1 MKINQAKQTEVVRHI
16 QDTFSNYETQTQVRR
31 DRMTRIYKSV
41 STFDNQR
48 LQPRETTFKVNKA
61 HEIENRILPRIMSKQ
76 PKPIVSYCND
86 DYLENPNIDI
96 NELTDAVEDRLEN
109 IYEKQD
115 MIESLRH
122 RARAWVRYWLSFAK
136 LSPKYRIKRTSEN
149 KEEIMLDEMG
159 NEIPQITKRVKEEV
173 YEQYTG
179 IDIKS
184 WADIYFDPR
193 YTRLEDMPS
202 IIDITRNA
210 RLSYFTRNKS
220 KFMNIDKLIE
230 CCIASKESDL
240 QNYKNRIETITGIQ
254 LSGSKMIKPDTLDV
268 KCYYGYYDLSDE
280 PSMVNE
286 KLYEFRTV
294 DNVLLVYAKE
304 ISTMPFEDFRV
315 FEDTETFFATGFIE
329 PILWMQDELNRKK
342 NRSSEY
348 VNKILKPDYLY
359 SANSWIDPRKL
370 NQGHGNI
377 ILTPYTVEKA
387 KANFQMMDR
396 PELNS
401 SYFQEQNDFER
412 QIQAATFTIN
422 TNTPITQQSLT
433 NTATGAKI
441 QSFETDAVTWEV
453 RKHFEE
459 ALVRLS
465 YKILQFEFDNATE
478 NIKIKSKDEEDTFR
492 EIHKEALKDAVD
504 KYEIKIEAGS
514 SSFDSEEA
522 RRNDAIAQWNIAL
535 QAKKAWLPVNLKK
548 LFENIIKTFPQS
560 QIKDLFDNSDQ
571 MQAMMWLWV
580 QQVKEQQSQVPS
592 TME

>member
-1 MKINQAKQTEVVRHI
+1 MKINQAKQSEVVRHI
-16 QDTFSNYETQTQVRR
+16 QDTFSNYETQSQQRR

-86 DYLENPNIDI
+86 DYLSDPSINI
-96 NELTDAVEDRLEN
+96 NELTDAVEDRLES

-122 RARAWVRYWLSFAK
+122 RARAWVRYWMSFAK

-149 KEEIMLDEMG
+149 KEEIELDEMG
-159 NEIPQITKRVKEEV
+159 NEIPQVTKRVKEEV

-184 WADIYFDPR
+184 RTDIYFDPR

-220 KFMNIDKLIE
+220 KFINIDKLIQ
-230 CCIASKESDL
+230 CCVASKERDFET
-240 QNYKNRIETITGIQ
+240 YKNRIEVITGTQ
-254 LSGSKMIKPDTLDV
+254 LVGNKMIKPDTLDV
-268 KCYYGYYDLSDE
+268 KCYYWYYDLSDK

-294 DNVLLVYAKE
+294 DDVLLVYAKE

-342 NRSSEY
+342 NRASEY
-348 VNKILKPDYLY
+348 VNKMLKPDYLF
-359 SANSWIDPRKL
+359 SPLSWIDPRKV
-370 NQGHGNI
+370 NQWHWNI
-377 ILTPYTVEKA
+377 ILTPYSVTQAE
-387 KANFQMMDR
+387 ANFKMMDR

-422 TNTPITQQSLT
+422 TNTPLTQQSL
-433 NTATGAKI
+433 
-441 QSFETDAVTWEV
+441 
-453 RKHFEE
+453 
-459 ALVRLS
+459 L
-465 YKILQFEFDNATE
+465 ILLLEQRYN
-478 NIKIKSKDEEDTFR
+478 
-492 EIHKEALKDAVD
+492 HLK
-504 KYEIKIEAGS
+504 
-514 SSFDSEEA
+514 
-522 RRNDAIAQWNIAL
+522 
-535 QAKKAWLPVNLKK
+535 
-548 LFENIIKTFPQS
+548 
-560 QIKDLFDNSDQ
+560 Q
-571 MQAMMWLWV
+571 MQ
-580 QQVKEQQSQVPS
+580 
-592 TME
+592 

>member
-1 MKINQAKQTEVVRHI
+1 MKINEVKQTEIVKHV
-16 QDTFSNYETQTQVRR
+16 QETFSNYEKQTQTRR
-31 DRMTRIYKSV
+31 DRMTRIYKSI
-41 STFDNQR
+41 STFDNIK
-48 LQPRETTFKVNKA
+48 LQQRETNFKINKA

-76 PKPIVSYCND
+76 PKPIVTYCND
-86 DYLENPNIDI
+86 DYLENPEIDI

-122 RARAWVRYWLSFAK
+122 RAKAWIRYWLSFAK

-149 KEEIMLDEMG
+149 KEEIMYDEMG
-159 NEIPQITKRVKEEV
+159 NEIPQVTKKINEKV

-184 WADIYFDPR
+184 RTDMYFDPR

-220 KFMNIDKLIE
+220 KFMNIDKLIQ
-230 CCIASKESDL
+230 CCIASKERDFET
-240 QNYKNRIETITGIQ
+240 YKNRIETITGTQ
-254 LSGSKMIKPDTLDV
+254 LVGNKMIRPDTLDV

-286 KLYEFRTV
+286 KLYEFWTV
-294 DNVLLVYAKE
+294 DDILLVYAQE
-304 ISTMPFEDFRV
+304 ISAMPFEDFRV
-315 FEDTETFFATGFIE
+315 FDDTETFFATGFIE
-329 PILWMQDELNRKK
+329 PILWMQDEMNWKK
-342 NRSSEY
+342 NRASEY
-348 VNKILKPDYLY
+348 VNKILKPDYIY
-359 SANSWIDPRKL
+359 SPNSWIDPRKI
-370 NQGHGNI
+370 NQWHWNI
-377 ILTPYTVEKA
+377 IFTPYWAEQA
-387 KANFQMMDR
+387 KANLQMMDR

-422 TNTPITQQSLT
+422 TNTPLTQQSLT
-433 NTATGAKI
+433 NTATWAKI
-441 QSFETDAVTWEV
+441 QSFETDAVTGEV

-478 NIKIKSKDEEDTFR
+478 NIKIKNKDEEDTFR
-492 EIHKEALKDAVD
+492 EINKEALRDAVD
-504 KYEIKIEAGS
+504 KYEIKIQAGS

-522 RRNDAIAQWNIAL
+522 RRNDAIAQRNIAL
-535 QAKKAWLPVNLKK
+535 QAKQAWLPVNLKK
-548 LFENIIKTFPQS
+548 LFEEVIKTFPQW
-560 QIKDLFDNSDQ
+560 QIKDLFDNAEQ
-571 MQAMMWLWV
+571 LQAMMWLWAPQPQI
-580 QQVKEQQSQVPS
+580 QQQQAPS
-592 TME
+592 AMV